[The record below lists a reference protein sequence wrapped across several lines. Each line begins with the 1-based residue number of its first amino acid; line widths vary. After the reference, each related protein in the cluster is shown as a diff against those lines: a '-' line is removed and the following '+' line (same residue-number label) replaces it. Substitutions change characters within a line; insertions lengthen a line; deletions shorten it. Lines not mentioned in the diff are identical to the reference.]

1 MPWGMFGPGG
11 RTAEAVQMR
20 DRYRSE
26 VSFVSFLDTAIPSRI
41 MFADSA
47 GLRSGTS
54 VDSLQSIADDARRI
68 KRYLK
73 HQRDY

>member
-1 MPWGMFGPGG
+1 MFGPGG